1 MTASRDPYP
10 EVPSVAGLV
19 VNRAGDVLLQLRDD
33 RPDIGHPGH
42 WGLPGGAIEP
52 GEDPDAAFVRELEEE
67 TGWRPERFVRY
78 DVLPVRKG
86 GPPVAHIYAA
96 LLDRPAESLT
106 VGEGQ
111 GFAFFAPTAL
121 PQPLTPL
128 VDRLIGGF
136 VASPLYRE
144 LTR

>member
-1 MTASRDPYP
+1 MTASSEPYP
-10 EVPSVAGLV
+10 EIPSVAGLV
-19 VNRAGDVLLQLRDD
+19 VNAAGEVLLQLRDD

-52 GEDPDAAFVRELEEE
+52 GEEPEGAFLRELEEE
-67 TGWRPERFVRY
+67 TGWRPERFLRY
-78 DVLPVRKG
+78 GSFPVRPG
-86 GPPVAHIYAA
+86 GLPVAHVYAA
-96 LLDRPAESLT
+96 RLDRPAESLV

-111 GFAFFAPTAL
+111 GFAFFPPDAL

-128 VDRLIGGF
+128 VDRLIGAF
-136 VASPLYRE
+136 VTSSVYRE